1 MTRAVHLTE
10 AQKDKKLVLTAM
22 YVTPELLIKLKKL
35 SKRTTVPVGT
45 MARNALLEKYS
56 RELEELE
63 AENGRVPT

>member
-1 MTRAVHLTE
+1 MTRAVNLTE
-10 AQKDKKLVLTAM
+10 AQREKKLVLTAM
-22 YVTPELLIKLKKL
+22 YVTPDLLLKLKKL

-63 AENGRVPT
+63 AKDERVPT